1 MSFCPFKRVVATWEE
16 GKNGFPEVLSDG
28 GRGLGLCMFSRRL
41 LPHFHPAT
49 HTGACFPWT
58 PERVGGPED
67 QPVAAPGRSFGLCS
81 SPPANLLYQ
90 FWDPGCPG
98 ARPALKA
105 VATGCP
111 VPAAA
116 LLGSGLGWT
125 GPWGGLFPALGSALP
140 SGGAEGNL
148 WD

>member
-1 MSFCPFKRVVATWEE
+1 MGGGEKWLPRGALRWGAGFGALHVFWEA
-16 GKNGFPEVLSDG
+16 PS
-28 GRGLGLCMFSRRL
+28 
-41 LPHFHPAT
+41 HFHPAT

-67 QPVAAPGRSFGLCS
+67 QPAAAPGRSFGLCS

>member
-1 MSFCPFKRVVATWEE
+1 MASQRC
-16 GKNGFPEVLSDG
+16 SQMG
-28 GRGLGLCMFSRRL
+28 GGVWGSACFLGGSYPTSTR
-41 LPHFHPAT
+41 AT

-67 QPVAAPGRSFGLCS
+67 QPAAAPGHSFGLCS